1 MDEVIKTN
9 ELQQTAAPKGADTLL
24 MASTAGGTAQLT
36 LANLGKFLTE
46 QDNAVKTALSNKAA
60 LSAQQTVE
68 QNTVSTRSVTVTA
81 AELPGYIKSLPRL
94 LTEVLIVIAEQGAVP
109 SGLELEGFYG
119 PGMLHID
126 GKNSVLNGGIS
137 ILRCGAYVNLTH
149 FDVRGTLTVNS
160 GLYAVYSARSPNV
173 AMSHIIID
181 GSRSSADRAELTG
194 VRCDNCGM
202 TLMQEFQISNVDTA
216 VLITG
221 ASIATADGFDC
232 SGNRTGAYAY
242 RGGVL
247 ILIGSTPD
255 LLGGA
260 TNIKGSGMIFKNG
273 VFL

>member
-1 MDEVIKTN
+1 MEKT
-9 ELQQTAAPKGADTLL
+9 
-24 MASTAGGTAQLT
+24 
-36 LANLGKFLTE
+36 
-46 QDNAVKTALSNKAA
+46 
-60 LSAQQTVE
+60 TVP
-68 QNTVSTRSVTVTA
+68 TRYVTVTA
-81 AELPGYIKSLPRL
+81 AELPAYIKSLPRL
-94 LTEVLIVIAEQGAVP
+94 LTEILVVTVVEQGAVP
-109 SGLELEGFYG
+109 SSLELEGFYG

-160 GLYAVYSARSPNV
+160 GLYAVYSARSPSV
-173 AMSHIIID
+173 AISHIIID

-202 TLMQEFQISNVDTA
+202 TLMQEFQISNVGTA
-216 VLITG
+216 VLVTG
-221 ASIATADGFDC
+221 AAIATASGFDC

-242 RGGVL
+242 AGGVL
-247 ILIGSTPD
+247 ILVGSTPD

-260 TNIKGSGMIFKNG
+260 ANVKGSGMIFKNG

>member
-1 MDEVIKTN
+1 M
-9 ELQQTAAPKGADTLL
+9 
-24 MASTAGGTAQLT
+24 
-36 LANLGKFLTE
+36 
-46 QDNAVKTALSNKAA
+46 
-60 LSAQQTVE
+60 E
-68 QNTVSTRSVTVTA
+68 QNAVSTRYVTVTA

-94 LTEVLIVIAEQGAVP
+94 LTEVLIVTAEQGTVP
-109 SGLELEGFYG
+109 SGLELDGFYG
-119 PGMLHID
+119 PGALYIGGND
-126 GKNSVLNGGIS
+126 SVLNGGIC
-137 ILRCGAYVNLTH
+137 IQRCGAYVNLTH